1 MMTSLLTR
9 RRNALELGEYIGAS
23 AIVVSIFLATV
34 VFIWQ
39 SGRSDAKID
48 RLDARIDRLD
58 AKIEAQGDRLDAKI
72 DKLDAKLDAKIEAF
86 GQRLSA
92 EIKEQ
97 GTEIR
102 EQGRRVSEAELE
114 QARLNGVNSVIV
126 NQIHSHGGPD

>member
-1 MMTSLLTR
+1 M
-9 RRNALELGEYIGAS
+9 ELGEYIGAS

-58 AKIEAQGDRLDAKI
+58 AKIEAQGDRLDARI
-72 DKLDAKLDAKIEAF
+72 DKLDAKIEVM
-86 GQRLSA
+86 GQTLS
-92 EIKEQ
+92 
-97 GTEIR
+97 TEIR
-102 EQGRRVSEAELE
+102 EQGRRVSEVELE

>member
-1 MMTSLLTR
+1 M
-9 RRNALELGEYIGAS
+9 ELGEYIGAS

-72 DKLDAKLDAKIEAF
+72 EEGDRLDAKIEAL
-86 GQRLSA
+86 GQRLY
-92 EIKEQ
+92 
-97 GTEIR
+97 TEIR
-102 EQGRRVSEAELE
+102 EQGRRIDGQGQRVSEVELE

-126 NQIHSHGGPD
+126 NQIHSHEG

>member
-1 MMTSLLTR
+1 M
-9 RRNALELGEYIGAS
+9 ELGEYIGAS

-72 DKLDAKLDAKIEAF
+72 EAF
-86 GQRLSA
+86 GQSLSA

-97 GTEIR
+97 GAEIR
-102 EQGRRVSEAELE
+102 EQGRRVSEVELE

>member
-1 MMTSLLTR
+1 M
-9 RRNALELGEYIGAS
+9 ELGEYIGAS

-72 DKLDAKLDAKIEAF
+72 EAL
-86 GQRLSA
+86 GQRLYT
-92 EIKEQ
+92 EISQQSRRIEEQ
-97 GTEIR
+97 GK
-102 EQGRRVSEAELE
+102 RVSDAELE

-126 NQIHSHGGPD
+126 NQIHSHEG